1 MDTDMQLDHPTN
13 AGLAQALPVSTSTNH
28 PVGMQMQPG
37 AMSSHA
43 GHPTSHQHQP
53 SNTHQPTP
61 SIPVSSVP
69 TQQTAQ
75 LESTQPKQSFVF
87 NAPSTDASASA
98 SAAATHALANA
109 SLLALAPSLPTIKM
123 SAEVY
128 VTLLNATCP
137 PLTSPSCCPPNA
149 AYTHYLLL
157 GTRDIVNDK
166 LVLHVKSLVP
176 FGSTD
181 ADILHAFISHLNVD
195 GQTVLGWV
203 AATRFDSIPLPQSV
217 NAQQPLLEMACV
229 SIATAYFDL
238 FHSAALTALARN
250 CEPLKR
256 DSGLQ
261 NLSRFCVEACAF
273 LQDCVG
279 IVCVNRSPLMGH
291 QMILPFDTPELMPYD
306 VERRL
311 AVIAPHLFAAI
322 DLKLNMQAPT
332 PTAPTSQAQQKFK
345 QNETNATAT
354 SAISSSVKSNDPSNA
369 DAQKEVVIEGIPLI
383 AASETTAFTEPLLPP
398 TLPSLIKCHVLPHH
412 VIHVLPEH
420 AGLNTY
426 LWHVFCGDVG
436 AIPAAN
442 VTVGSLNDRMVSSAM
457 DEDKRNNTEQQI
469 SQSDMLESVASA
481 IDGVGTRLS
490 REFSDS
496 MALYEQEVLDVQQL
510 LVMQEALRWVVGES
524 A

>member
-1 MDTDMQLDHPTN
+1 MDTDMQLDLPTN
-13 AGLAQALPVSTSTNH
+13 AGLAQAVPVLTSANH
-28 PVGMQMQPG
+28 PVGIQMQAG
-37 AMSSHA
+37 AMPSHPV
-43 GHPTSHQHQP
+43 HPTSHQHQHQP
-53 SNTHQPTP
+53 SNTHQPAA

-69 TQQTAQ
+69 TQQAAQ
-75 LESTQPKQSFVF
+75 LESTQPKQTFVF

-128 VTLLNATCP
+128 VSLLNATCP

-273 LQDCVG
+273 LQSFSFNLG
-279 IVCVNRSPLMGH
+279 SPLMGH

-322 DLKLNMQAPT
+322 DLKLNMH
-332 PTAPTSQAQQKFK
+332 APTSQAQQKFK
-345 QNETNATAT
+345 QNDTNATAT
-354 SAISSSVKSNDPSNA
+354 
-369 DAQKEVVIEGIPLI
+369 
-383 AASETTAFTEPLLPP
+383 
-398 TLPSLIKCHVLPHH
+398 
-412 VIHVLPEH
+412 
-420 AGLNTY
+420 
-426 LWHVFCGDVG
+426 
-436 AIPAAN
+436 
-442 VTVGSLNDRMVSSAM
+442 
-457 DEDKRNNTEQQI
+457 
-469 SQSDMLESVASA
+469 
-481 IDGVGTRLS
+481 
-490 REFSDS
+490 
-496 MALYEQEVLDVQQL
+496 
-510 LVMQEALRWVVGES
+510 
-524 A
+524 